1 MNPVYSNP
9 RRSRP
14 NSSMYWSR
22 IERQKPKT
30 SQSFTQNIKPT
41 SQKVRLQSSKS
52 SKSKETSKSI
62 GKELNLKEFRLLH
75 RQTKHQHRLIPPCGE
90 RVDQKYVVKGSA
102 IWTPKK
108 EKALILN
115 KQFGNHNQVC
125 APTKIEILEI
135 EEEKFEKTA
144 LKPKAI
150 RSTSRLKNFAY
161 EDLNPNYLID
171 QYYFTRKAL
180 NKRHSYPDFL
190 EKYQKKE
197 GKSTRRKSS
206 DERYTPTKV
215 DMKKINDTERILYNN
230 VPRARGY
237 KNEKPV
243 FFKEYY
249 TETMNLDKQIQS
261 ERKVKI
267 WIEKCQF
274 QIRAAKSDIANAWTN
289 RI

>member
-1 MNPVYSNP
+1 MNPVPNP

-14 NSSMYWSR
+14 NSAMYWSR

-30 SQSFTQNIKPT
+30 SQSFTQNIQPK

-52 SKSKETSKSI
+52 TKSKETSKSI

-75 RQTKHQHRLIPPCGE
+75 RQTKQQHRLVAAHGE
-90 RVDQKYVVKGSA
+90 REIDQKYVVKGSA
-102 IWTPKK
+102 IWTPKR

-115 KQFGNHNQVC
+115 KQLVNHSYT
-125 APTKIEILEI
+125 PTNIEIHEI
-135 EEEKFEKTA
+135 EEGKMEKIVTK
-144 LKPKAI
+144 KAI

-197 GKSTRRKSS
+197 GKRRNSNE
-206 DERYTPTKV
+206 ERYTSNKV

-237 KNEKPV
+237 KSEKPV

-249 TETMNLDKQIQS
+249 TETMNVDKQIQS

-267 WIEKCQF
+267 WLDKCQF
-274 QIRAAKSDIANAWTN
+274 QIRPSKTDIANAWTN